1 MAGSMGSMDRNLA
14 LSLHSGSGLL
24 VEGEK
29 VKWINSKDSKPT
41 THAYVI
47 VSDGD
52 DVFMAVWNGDFWYNE
67 GCAVYV
73 THWMELPGLPK

>member
-1 MAGSMGSMDRNLA
+1 MANLVHLLAVWLCAGSY
-14 LSLHSGSGLL
+14 LL
-24 VEGEK
+24 VEGEE

-73 THWMELPGLPK
+73 THWMELPEPPK

>member
-1 MAGSMGSMDRNLA
+1 MIEWTS
-14 LSLHSGSGLL
+14 
-24 VEGEK
+24 V
-29 VKWINSKDSKPT
+29 KDSKPT

-52 DVFMAVWNGDFWYNE
+52 DVFMAFWNGDFWYNE

-73 THWMELPGLPK
+73 THWMELPRIPK

>member
-1 MAGSMGSMDRNLA
+1 MGSLVRMLV
-14 LSLHSGSGLL
+14 LSLRNGCLVL
-24 VEGEK
+24 VEGEE
-29 VKWINSKDSKPT
+29 VSWINSKDSKPT